1 MRVLLAV
8 DHEPTERALSSAG
21 HRVEVAQYREAVP
34 ALLDR
39 FAPDVVVLSCDL
51 PGSASLEDLVWQAR
65 LAGARVV
72 LLAGRMPKS
81 DPVLAAAFR
90 MGVYDILFDPASP
103 QDVLGAL
110 SSPASFADAAR
121 MLGMRVPERRAE
133 QKRGPRVLGVWSP
146 VPAGK
151 TFCAVNLAA
160 ALALRGERVLLAGL
174 DGSGD
179 RAVWVGVDAL
189 PEPREV
195 PAVGGLFAA
204 EVSGARLALEAAE
217 AVGVSSVVLD
227 PLDGPPPDG
236 AGVLGVCDLDYSR
249 LLRVKRGLGGLGVQ
263 PVVVLNRWVPLSGVP
278 VDPSAVLG
286 VKVAASLP
294 DDPRSVLSSVAEGV
308 PLVVSS
314 PEWRRR
320 FEELAGLFGG

>member
-8 DHEPTERALSSAG
+8 DHEPTERALSAAG

-51 PGSASLEDLVWQAR
+51 PGSVPLEDLLWQAR

-72 LLAGRMPKS
+72 LLAGRRPKS
-81 DPVLAAAFR
+81 DPVLEAAFR

-103 QDVLGAL
+103 QDVLAAL

-121 MLGMRVPERRAE
+121 LLGMRVPERKVVE
-133 QKRGPRVLGVWSP
+133 KRGPRVLGVWSP
-146 VPAGK
+146 VSAGK

-160 ALALRGERVLLAGL
+160 VLALRGERVLLAGL

-179 RAVWVGVDAL
+179 RAVWLGLDGS
-189 PEPREV
+189 PEPREAPSV
-195 PAVGGLFAA
+195 PGLLVA
-204 EVSGARLALEAAE
+204 ELPGSRLALEAAE
-217 AVGVSSVVLD
+217 SSGASVVVLD
-227 PLDGPPPDG
+227 PADPS
-236 AGVLGVCDLDYSR
+236 AEGVRLLGVCDPDYAR
-249 LLRVKRGLGGLGVQ
+249 LLRVKRGLAALGAS
-263 PVVVLNRWVPLSGVP
+263 PVLVVNRWVTLPGVP
-278 VDPSAVLG
+278 VDPAAVLG
-286 VKVAASLP
+286 VRVAASLP

-308 PLVVSS
+308 PLAVSS
-314 PEWRRR
+314 AEWRRR

>member
-39 FAPDVVVLSCDL
+39 FAPEAVVLSCDL
-51 PGSASLEDLVWQAR
+51 PGSAPLEDLVWQAR
-65 LAGARVV
+65 LSGARVV
-72 LLAGRMPKS
+72 LLAGRRPKS
-81 DPVLAAAFR
+81 DPVLEAAFR

-103 QDVLGAL
+103 QDVLAAL

-121 MLGMRVPERRAE
+121 LLGMRVPERKAVE
-133 QKRGPRVLGVWSP
+133 KRGPRVLGVWSP
-146 VPAGK
+146 VSAGK

-160 ALALRGERVLLAGL
+160 VLALRGERVLLAGL

-179 RAVWVGVDAL
+179 RPVWLGLDGS

-195 PAVGGLFAA
+195 PSVPGLLVA
-204 EVSGARLALEAAE
+204 ELSGSRLALEAAE
-217 AVGVSSVVLD
+217 SSGASVVVLD
-227 PLDGPPPDG
+227 PADPSVEG
-236 AGVLGVCDLDYSR
+236 ARLLGVCDPDYAR
-249 LLRVKRGLGGLGVQ
+249 LLRVKRGLGSLGVS
-263 PVVVLNRWVPLSGVP
+263 PALVVNRWVSLPGVP

-286 VKVAASLP
+286 VRVAASLP

-308 PLVVSS
+308 PLAVSS
-314 PEWRRR
+314 PEWR
-320 FEELAGLFGG
+320 